1 MKVNELGTKYLEFDN
16 DTDTFN
22 IIVEGEV
29 IKTVIGKSSAEKYS
43 ASLQRKGISA
53 IIEADLDESIQEEE
67 EEHQFF
73 FVTVGT
79 GRDSVVVKTRAKN
92 RREAIK
98 SQKMKYPGQ
107 NVRIKPEENPHLE
120 EADEPKDVSARA
132 KLDHSLRAQGHK
144 VVPDKKKELRKG
156 KVKHKG
162 KIEELRDIKIDSTEH
177 EIVVKVGDDKS
188 YTLFID
194 GKKIGEY
201 SSFGQAKKA
210 VSKEL
215 KNEST
220 ITEGPLVLNRD
231 SDLRNM
237 LDTLLKGWLSQG
249 DHSDDEYAELLKAL
263 GYRMERDGQRTTIV
277 KEDELEEA
285 PGAIRKGLAAVAI
298 IASLWGVNN
307 QLAQQAYDASPQ
319 LQKLTAYLEVA
330 KQHND
335 QRMIDQLEQRI
346 ENHKARLD
354 LGKGEVMGKDGMP
367 IDVKYDKDVD
377 EAKQRLDPKCWK
389 GYKKQG
395 TKMKGGV
402 RVNNCVPK

>member
-1 MKVNELGTKYLEFDN
+1 MKVNDLGTKYLEFEN

-53 IIEADLDESIQEEE
+53 IIEAE
-67 EEHQFF
+67 
-73 FVTVGT
+73 
-79 GRDSVVVKTRAKN
+79 
-92 RREAIK
+92 
-98 SQKMKYPGQ
+98 
-107 NVRIKPEENPHLE
+107 
-120 EADEPKDVSARA
+120 EPKADTSARA
-132 KLDHSLRAQGHK
+132 KLDHSLRSQGHQIQK
-144 VVPDKKKELRKG
+144 DKKKELKKG
-156 KVKHKG
+156 TVKHKG
-162 KIEELRDIKIDSTEH
+162 KAFEEMRDIEIGGTKHKI
-177 EIVVKVGDDKS
+177 IVKVGKDKS

-201 SSFGQAKKA
+201 HSMGQVKKA
-210 VSKEL
+210 IPKEI

-220 ITEGPLVLNRD
+220 LAEGPLVVTRDTDLNR
-231 SDLRNM
+231 M
-237 LDTLLKGWLSQG
+237 IDTFLASWKSKQ
-249 DHSDDEYAELLKAL
+249 HTDDEYAELLKAL
-263 GYRMERDGQRTTIV
+263 GYKLEKDGQRSVIT
-277 KEDELEEA
+277 KEDLEEA
-285 PGAIRKGLAAVAI
+285 PGAIRKGMAAVAL
-298 IASLWGVNN
+298 IAGLWGVNN

-330 KQHND
+330 KEHND

-346 ENHKARLD
+346 ENHKTRLD

>member
-1 MKVNELGTKYLEFDN
+1 MKLNDLGTKYLEFDN
-16 DTDTFN
+16 DANTFN

-53 IIEADLDESIQEEE
+53 IIEAE
-67 EEHQFF
+67 
-73 FVTVGT
+73 
-79 GRDSVVVKTRAKN
+79 
-92 RREAIK
+92 
-98 SQKMKYPGQ
+98 
-107 NVRIKPEENPHLE
+107 
-120 EADEPKDVSARA
+120 EPKADTSARA
-132 KLDHSLRAQGHK
+132 KLDHSLRSQGHQVQK
-144 VVPDKKKELRKG
+144 DKKKELKKG
-156 KVKHKG
+156 TVKHKG
-162 KIEELRDIKIDSTEH
+162 KAFEELRDIEIGGTKHKI
-177 EIVVKVGDDKS
+177 IVKVGKDKS

-201 SSFGQAKKA
+201 YSMGQAKKA
-210 VSKEL
+210 IPKEI

-220 ITEGPLVLNRD
+220 LAEGPLVLTRT
-231 SDLRNM
+231 SDLLRM
-237 LDTLLKGWLSQG
+237 LDTLLDSWKSK
-249 DHSDDEYAELLKAL
+249 DHTDEEMAQLLKAL
-263 GYRMERDGQRTTIV
+263 GYKMDKKGERTVLVQEAACPACAGRGHKPAAGDMDRPCDVCDGTGNQQI
-277 KEDELEEA
+277 EEA
-285 PGAIRKGLAAVAI
+285 PGAIRKGMAAVAL
-298 IASLWGVNN
+298 IAGLWGVNN

-330 KQHND
+330 KEHND
-335 QRMIDQLEQRI
+335 RRMIDQLEQRI
-346 ENHKARLD
+346 ENHKTRLD